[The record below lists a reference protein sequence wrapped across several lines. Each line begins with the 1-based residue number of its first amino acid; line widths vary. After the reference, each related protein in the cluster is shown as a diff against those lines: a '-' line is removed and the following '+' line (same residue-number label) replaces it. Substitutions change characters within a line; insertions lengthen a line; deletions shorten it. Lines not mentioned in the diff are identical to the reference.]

1 MEAVR
6 HFSVTRFPKR
16 GSFVIYSYGKIGMAH
31 FQKALEMIRIKK
43 LSRRKINNFREK
55 KGEEPSNIHINIE

>member
-1 MEAVR
+1 VSPAFQKGA
-6 HFSVTRFPKR
+6 HSLF
-16 GSFVIYSYGKIGMAH
+16 SYGKIGMAH